1 MVLYGYMFIL
11 RDSIQLYDYSKR
23 NIQVQL
29 DNITYKY
36 NIIRMEET
44 VLEI

>member
-1 MVLYGYMFIL
+1 MILYGYMFIL
-11 RDSIQLYDYSKR
+11 RDSTQLYDYSKR